1 MTLDDGGDGVEDDEP
16 HHVDNELM
24 KLPEAVRRIY
34 ETLFQ
39 DLWKYFLGIL
49 NCSILYL
56 IRSISMVIVELLP
69 KQAVCL

>member
-1 MTLDDGGDGVEDDEP
+1 MTLDDGGDGVADDEP

-24 KLPEAVRRIY
+24 KLAEAVREIY

-56 IRSISMVIVELLP
+56 IQSISMVIVELLP
-69 KQAVCL
+69 KQVVCL